1 MGELQR
7 SAFMSYLQ
15 VAVPRAAAEDFVHHL
30 GKRSV
35 MMITDLNS
43 QVDPVQQTYM
53 KDIIRLKETVKT
65 IWSIE
70 DILESEGIEVQGD
83 YTEEDFTGNKRQV
96 RAEQV
101 EADIRKHY
109 EDMDEQLGVL
119 NAIRND
125 RLRREHHIATVQ
137 AQEEFAAKA
146 KQLGAPD
153 PSGEDD
159 GPLVLKYITGCV
171 EASKQ
176 HAFRRQVYLFSRGN
190 SYTLFKDIADSEHSV
205 YIVYYLGEIL
215 DTKLDKLCNLM
226 GIEQIIRS
234 DNPVEDSDALL
245 VELKQ
250 QNKEA
255 DMVIKS
261 TQRNLNVQMRTVNE
275 KLRGWKSTI
284 RMELAIRIMLNN
296 FEARDDTMMCRGW
309 VPTKDLDKIN
319 DCVNNACMGRGLG
332 TGVVEEILP
341 PKGAEKPT
349 FFETNKFTYCF
360 QSIIDTYGVPRYR
373 EYNPTCPS
381 IITFP
386 YLFAM
391 MYGDCFHGN
400 CVFWTAVWL
409 IYNEGWLETSKR
421 NELLDWLYCGRYLLL
436 LMGFFSVY
444 HGFIYNEVISL
455 SFSLFGNTSWTEVV
469 ESHDGEGEWEVKGVY
484 PFGYDPVWHG
494 RQAQIEFTNSIK
506 MKVSVIYG
514 VAQMSFGL
522 VLAMLNHIEYRDW
535 VTLIFEWIPQS
546 LFMLSFFIYMDFMII
561 LKWATN
567 WQEKDFSPPSL
578 ITALVNMVLAGGQV
592 DRGETQLFDDLE
604 QQQNLQFL
612 GCCFFLG
619 TIPVMLFMKPIV
631 LWCIHG
637 GKKGGFEQ
645 LDDDGTEKSRGHDLD
660 DHKEAGQTAHLETTG
675 GGGGGG
681 HGHGDGEF
689 DFGETFIHQM
699 IHTIEYVLGTIS
711 NTASYLRLWALSLAH
726 AQLSEVFYDKTLL
739 EMMVAGPVSTFV
751 GVVVFWGVTFG
762 VLLVMDQLECFLH
775 ALRLHWV
782 EFQNKFYNA
791 DGIAFEPFSYR
802 DIAKPKET

>member
-1 MGELQR
+1 
-7 SAFMSYLQ
+7 
-15 VAVPRAAAEDFVHHL
+15 
-30 GKRSV
+30 
-35 MMITDLNS
+35 
-43 QVDPVQQTYM
+43 
-53 KDIIRLKETVKT
+53 
-65 IWSIE
+65 
-70 DILESEGIEVQGD
+70 
-83 YTEEDFTGNKRQV
+83 
-96 RAEQV
+96 
-101 EADIRKHY
+101 
-109 EDMDEQLGVL
+109 
-119 NAIRND
+119 
-125 RLRREHHIATVQ
+125 
-137 AQEEFAAKA
+137 
-146 KQLGAPD
+146 
-153 PSGEDD
+153 
-159 GPLVLKYITGCV
+159 
-171 EASKQ
+171 
-176 HAFRRQVYLFSRGN
+176 
-190 SYTLFKDIADSEHSV
+190 
-205 YIVYYLGEIL
+205 
-215 DTKLDKLCNLM
+215 
-226 GIEQIIRS
+226 
-234 DNPVEDSDALL
+234 
-245 VELKQ
+245 
-250 QNKEA
+250 
-255 DMVIKS
+255 
-261 TQRNLNVQMRTVNE
+261 
-275 KLRGWKSTI
+275 
-284 RMELAIRIMLNN
+284 
-296 FEARDDTMMCRGW
+296 MMCRGW

-522 VLAMLNHIEYRDW
+522 VLA
-535 VTLIFEWIPQS
+535 
-546 LFMLSFFIYMDFMII
+546 
-561 LKWATN
+561 
-567 WQEKDFSPPSL
+567 
-578 ITALVNMVLAGGQV
+578 GGQV

-645 LDDDGTEKSRGHDLD
+645 LDDDGTEKSR
-660 DHKEAGQTAHLETTG
+660 
-675 GGGGGG
+675 
-681 HGHGDGEF
+681 
-689 DFGETFIHQM
+689 
-699 IHTIEYVLGTIS
+699 
-711 NTASYLRLWALSLAH
+711 
-726 AQLSEVFYDKTLL
+726 
-739 EMMVAGPVSTFV
+739 
-751 GVVVFWGVTFG
+751 
-762 VLLVMDQLECFLH
+762 
-775 ALRLHWV
+775 
-782 EFQNKFYNA
+782 
-791 DGIAFEPFSYR
+791 
-802 DIAKPKET
+802 